1 MNKCQKTIYKNQTQ
15 KKKMKFSLKRKEEE
29 ISIIMISSSSETES
43 GDKYEVAELL
53 AERRKHNK
61 TEY

>member
-1 MNKCQKTIYKNQTQ
+1 
-15 KKKMKFSLKRKEEE
+15 MKFSLKRKEEE